1 MKFQDYDYVRPDMVE
16 LKKGFDENLALIK
29 TSNDLAEQEN
39 AIEALSKIRESFDSM
54 YNINYIRHSIDTKNE
69 FCESENNFFDEN
81 LPQYQALITEYYKVL
96 LDTPIRPYLE
106 EKWGKQFFV
115 IASSSQ
121 KTFIPEIL
129 EDLQAENKGSSEYKK
144 IKAAAMI
151 EVQGETYNLSGLAPL
166 ETGADRAIRKEAS
179 EAKWKFFSENE
190 GAIGEVFDDLVKTRH
205 EIALKLGYKNFVE
218 LGYHRMLRSDYDATM
233 VARFRKQVEDY
244 IVPLA
249 SKLYARQAKRIG
261 LEKLSYYD
269 EEFKFSSGN
278 PAPQGNPEWIV
289 NHAATMYK
297 ELSPETDEFFQF
309 MQQNNLMDL
318 INRTGKATGGYCT
331 YIPNQKAPYI
341 FSNFNGTSGDI
352 DVLTHEAGHAFQ
364 VYSSRNVALSEYH
377 WPTYE
382 SCEIHSMS
390 MEFFTWPW
398 MHLFFEKDLDKY
410 KFMHLSAALQF
421 LPYGV
426 AVDEFQHVIYENPNF
441 THQERNDAWHK
452 IERKYLPH
460 RNNEGNSFL
469 EKGGLWQKQN
479 HIFNSP
485 FYYIDYTLAQICAF
499 QFWKKD
505 QTDHK
510 NAWDDY
516 IRLCKAG
523 GSHSFLDLVKL
534 ANLRSPF
541 EPDCI
546 PSVIGDISA
555 WLDNIDDSSF

>member
-29 TSNDLAEQEN
+29 TCNDLAEQEK
-39 AIEALSKIRESFDSM
+39 AIEALNKIRESFDSM

-233 VARFRKQVEDY
+233 VERFRKQVEDY